1 MSGKIPWLVS
11 LIGSLATAEL
21 LLSQRPASQFQSS
34 FLGSSTSVRVFEE
47 VKPEFDKFQ
56 QTTKPDL

>member
-1 MSGKIPWLVS
+1 
-11 LIGSLATAEL
+11 LITL
-21 LLSQRPASQFQSS
+21 LKRFLFQFQSS
-34 FLGSSTSVRVFEE
+34 FLGSAPSVVFEE

>member
-1 MSGKIPWLVS
+1 LQVNLGKFLPS
-11 LIGSLATAEL
+11 LKMEIGAHAKINFFF
-21 LLSQRPASQFQSS
+21 QFQST
-34 FLGSSTSVRVFEE
+34 FLGSSTSVRVIEE